1 MRPLDIALEGSRL
14 GHGQA
19 TVALT
24 RQLGLLAGRA
34 AVIDISVSEHLTGH
48 LDLGQFSIRRQ
59 PVIDLRKLG
68 GRQARHG
75 VRDL

>member
-1 MRPLDIALEGSRL
+1 MRPPDIALEASRL
-14 GHGQA
+14 FRCQTA
-19 TVALT
+19 VALT
-24 RQLGLLAGRA
+24 RQLDLLAGRA
-34 AVIDISVSEHLTGH
+34 AIVDISFSEHLTGH
-48 LDLGQFSIRRQ
+48 LDSGQLGIRRQ